1 MEPTIQRG
9 SFALGKKTDLKALK
23 EGEVIITCSNEKGNV
38 FKKMTG
44 VLYDTGVIIVQP
56 KILSSQTNID
66 QDIYYGEY
74 DLNNKEKVPAKIE
87 FGLTC
92 FPNNLL
98 ESLEIVDISNNI
110 SVAQNNL
117 DLTVSMTGDLSS
129 LDASFT
135 VRSNIYT
142 TVRPSTYKFKIV
154 EDGVNVYNYDQLLE
168 CTNRSKTGEI
178 VVLRKSFVDQKTMLS
193 TNQNNVTMFG
203 GSKKDDYNFKKVYID
218 NFDIN
223 NSSNELYKNNLSPI
237 RNDNKKNK
245 SINLSNANHSSEFLF
260 LNSSIKNDLS
270 ETLDKTS
277 SSMNQKKIIILLIK
291 MIKAMK
297 YHLL

>member
-1 MEPTIQRG
+1 M
-9 SFALGKKTDLKALK
+9 
-23 EGEVIITCSNEKGNV
+23 NNKGN
-38 FKKMTG
+38 FQ
-44 VLYDTGVIIVQP
+44 L
-56 KILSSQTNID
+56 N
-66 QDIYYGEY
+66 
-74 DLNNKEKVPAKIE
+74 DLI
-87 FGLTC
+87 
-92 FPNNLL
+92 NL
-98 ESLEIVDISNNI
+98 
-110 SVAQNNL
+110 
-117 DLTVSMTGDLSS
+117 
-129 LDASFT
+129 
-135 VRSNIYT
+135 
-142 TVRPSTYKFKIV
+142 
-154 EDGVNVYNYDQLLE
+154 
-168 CTNRSKTGEI
+168 
-178 VVLRKSFVDQKTMLS
+178 
-193 TNQNNVTMFG
+193 
-203 GSKKDDYNFKKVYID
+203 DDYNFKKVYID